1 MRHHPGN
8 RRPDVRRFG
17 QGPAGVAAAHFR
29 WILFGGV
36 ARKPSFNATVLA
48 TVRRRAAGKT
58 SCISICGK
66 PFSQSLSG
74 EGSGEALL
82 KVASRQTLE
91 LG

>member
-17 QGPAGVAAAHFR
+17 QGLPVSLQRTSGGSFSAAWRTRPASTPPCWR
-29 WILFGGV
+29 
-36 ARKPSFNATVLA
+36 

-58 SCISICGK
+58 SCISIYGK

-74 EGSGEALL
+74 EGGGEALL
-82 KVASRQTLE
+82 KVASTQTLE